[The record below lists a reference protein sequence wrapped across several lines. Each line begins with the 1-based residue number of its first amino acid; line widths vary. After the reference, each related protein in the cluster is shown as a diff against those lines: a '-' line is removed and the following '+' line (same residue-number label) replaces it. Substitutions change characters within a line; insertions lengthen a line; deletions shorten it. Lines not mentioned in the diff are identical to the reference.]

1 MSEDTEGGDSG
12 QGAEA
17 GGETVTEE
25 GPEPGHGDPEE
36 RESEEGREADGGQAR
51 RDAEEEE
58 GANPDADTSETHG
71 PKTLIGNRVGK
82 GEEEREDK
90 NSKGQEVVATAEIDK
105 EGADGEEAPKDGGDD
120 TPRRKGEEEEKETAQ
135 PGKTEGAKGSDPKNK
150 QVKEIGRAH
159 V

>member
-105 EGADGEEAPKDGGDD
+105 EGADGEEAPKDGGD
-120 TPRRKGEEEEKETAQ
+120 RKSG
-135 PGKTEGAKGSDPKNK
+135 G
-150 QVKEIGRAH
+150 
-159 V
+159 